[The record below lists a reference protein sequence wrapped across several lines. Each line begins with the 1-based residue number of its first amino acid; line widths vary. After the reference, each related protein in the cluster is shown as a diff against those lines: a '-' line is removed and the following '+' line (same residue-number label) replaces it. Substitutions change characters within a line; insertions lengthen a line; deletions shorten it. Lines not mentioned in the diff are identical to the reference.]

1 MSERSHAAP
10 PAAPSAPRPATPR
23 GTSVCDVIC
32 LDLDTAERLRR
43 QLPPLATRRRAA
55 ARAGALADP
64 TRVAI
69 AWALAEGRELCVCDL
84 AWVLE
89 RSQSAV
95 SHHLRRM
102 RDAGLVDYRRRGR
115 TVMYA
120 LTKVGAALLAAART
134 SPTAS

>member
-1 MSERSHAAP
+1 MSYNSP
-10 PAAPSAPRPATPR
+10 PVQQPAPSVR
-23 GTSVCDVIC
+23 GSETARQASVCDVVC
-32 LDLDTAERLRR
+32 LDLDTAERLRQ
-43 QLPPLATRRRAA
+43 QLPPLAVRRRAA

-64 TRVAI
+64 TRIAI
-69 AWALAEGRELCVCDL
+69 AWALAESGELCVCDL

-102 RDAGLVDYRRRGR
+102 RDAGLVDYRRQGR

-120 LTKVGAALLAAART
+120 LTKGGAALLAAACA
-134 SPTAS
+134 SSTAS